1 MFIGFACVC
10 KFLFYKV
17 SVTAREVRTR
27 ESARKRKIGREAGDG
42 ARDTEIERGRER
54 ERERELVCR

>member
-1 MFIGFACVC
+1 MCVQV
-10 KFLFYKV
+10 FFKV
-17 SVTAREVRTR
+17 SGTAREVRTR